1 MQGLHLSAF
10 PLIKFILS
18 MSQQQVKPQYSAGWI
33 LLLALFTS
41 LGPLSIDMYLP
52 ALPQMAQDFNV
63 STQQVANSLPAYF
76 FGLAIGQ
83 LIYGPI
89 SDRIGRK
96 KPLYFGMTLF
106 AGASLLCVLADGHWS
121 LIAARILQALGG
133 CVGVVMA
140 RAAIRDKLDV
150 QGSAQAF
157 ASMMIVMGI
166 APVLAPTFGAWI
178 LYFFEWHYVF
188 IVLMLIGLFCLIC
201 VHFFFEETL
210 AEERRLN
217 LNVTQV
223 LQLYVVIFKDRSFYL
238 PMLAGCLTG
247 AALFAYIGS
256 AAAVLMD
263 QYHLNEQQFAYA
275 FGLNALGIIFMSFLN
290 KKLANKLSIVQR
302 LQLGGFNQILGS
314 IIIVMAGL
322 VLNAPLWMIMIGM
335 FLTVSG
341 IGFTGPNAMALAM
354 AKQGER
360 AGTASAIMGST
371 QFACGLIGGILL
383 NCLVF
388 NHVLNMGILML
399 GFTLA
404 GGVAIYLVKKQQQL
418 HV

>member
-1 MQGLHLSAF
+1 MQALHLSAF
-10 PLIKFILS
+10 PPIKFILS
-18 MSQQQVKPQYSAGWI
+18 MSQQQVKAQYSMGWI

-76 FGLAIGQ
+76 FGLAVGQ

-106 AGASLLCVLADGHWS
+106 ACASLLCVLANDQWS
-121 LIAARILQALGG
+121 LIAARVLQALGG

-140 RAAIRDKLDV
+140 RAAIRDQLDV

-166 APVLAPTFGAWI
+166 APVLAPTLGAWI
-178 LYFFEWHYVF
+178 LYFFEWHAVF
-188 IVLMLIGLFCLIC
+188 IVLMLIGFFCLAC
-201 VHFFFEETL
+201 VHFFFKETL
-210 AEERRLN
+210 PVERRLQ
-217 LNVTQV
+217 LNMRQV
-223 LQLYVVIFKDRSFYL
+223 LQLYVEICKDRSFYL

-275 FGLNALGIIFMSFLN
+275 FGFNALGIMCISFLN
-290 KKLANKLSIVQR
+290 KKLAKKFSVVQR
-302 LQLGGFNQILGS
+302 LQLGGLSQILGS
-314 IIIVMAGL
+314 MLIVISGL
-322 VLNAPLWMIMIGM
+322 FLDTPLWVVMVGL
-335 FLTVSG
+335 FFTVSG

-354 AKQGER
+354 SKQGER
-360 AGTASAIMGST
+360 AGTASAIMGSA
-371 QFACGLIGGILL
+371 QFTCGLVGGILL
-383 NCLVF
+383 NFLIF
-388 NHVLNMGILML
+388 NHVLNMGVLML
-399 GFTLA
+399 GFTAA
-404 GGVAIYLVKKQQQL
+404 GGIAILFVKKELQLQQ
-418 HV
+418 